1 MKAKYQILRVDKL
14 KHDGKKTVVGASRHV
29 FRDIKTP
36 NANPSK
42 TPLNEIL
49 GARDTKSLLDAV
61 NGLVAT
67 AKDRRTDNV
76 LCLEYLITAS
86 PDFFA
91 KRTGKS
97 YFAEALGFLEKK
109 HGKENIVCSVVHRDE
124 TTPHISVFVVPLKD
138 GVLNS
143 KFFTGGGKKLSK
155 LQSEFN
161 DDVGK
166 KFGLARG
173 VQGSKAKHTTIRDFY
188 ARTKLKTPKVPTRMG
203 LITMSDDQRMETMK
217 TLQAQAVNAI
227 AEVEKLEDE
236 REAFTNKITKMD
248 NEKASIKTELA
259 SLKTELDMHKSL
271 TKRTALLLKNS
282 FTPAEFAKFVGLEL
296 VGKADIFDAVQKHEK
311 MNFEN
316 AVAFVLAKMPLKTDI
331 VESAKWAQAFEDAPS
346 PLLPKTTT
354 PQVVAKPMR
363 HR

>member
-14 KHDGKKTVVGASRHV
+14 KHYGKKTVVGASRHV

-49 GARDTKSLLDAV
+49 GATDTKALLDAV

-124 TTPHISVFVVPLKD
+124 TTPHMSVFVVPLKD

-143 KFFTGGGKKLSK
+143 KFFTGGAKKMSK
-155 LQSEFN
+155 LHSDFN
-161 DDVGK
+161 DGVGK

-173 VQGSKAKHTTIRDFY
+173 LQGSKAKHTTIRDFY

-203 LITMSDDQRMETMK
+203 LITMTDDQRMETMK

-236 REAFTNKITKMD
+236 REVFARKISNMD
-248 NEKASIKTELA
+248 SEKA
-259 SLKTELDMHKSL
+259 SLKTELEMHKAI
-271 TKRTALLLKNS
+271 TRKTALLLKNS
-282 FTPAEFAKFVGLEL
+282 FSAADFAKAFGIEL
-296 VGKADIFDAVQKHEK
+296 IGKADIFDALQKSGQAHS
-311 MNFEN
+311 FDT
-316 AVAFVLAKMPLKTDI
+316 AVALVLAKMPMKTDI
-331 VESAKWAQAFEDAPS
+331 VESAKWAQDFEDAPS
-346 PLLPKTTT
+346 PPLPKITVS
-354 PQVVAKPMR
+354 QVVAKPPR
-363 HR
+363 LR